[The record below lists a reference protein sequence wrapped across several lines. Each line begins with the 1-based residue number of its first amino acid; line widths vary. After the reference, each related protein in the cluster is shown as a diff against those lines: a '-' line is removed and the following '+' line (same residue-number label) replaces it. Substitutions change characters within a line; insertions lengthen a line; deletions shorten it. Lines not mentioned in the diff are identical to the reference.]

1 MHGERRDDVGGFA
14 WPSAGDCNKIH
25 LPLRPNAARRSLA
38 LTSDVPEPSAQ
49 ELSQRARRILYAVI
63 TEFIA
68 TGEPVG
74 SRTLERKYG
83 LSLSAASIR
92 NVLADLEDEGYLL
105 QRHTSAGR
113 IPTDRALRFFID
125 ALMQL
130 PPLTAEESHTITHR
144 FEELAPGDRLLRE
157 SGRLLSEMTNTA
169 AVVIAPR
176 PETRTLRQL
185 RFLPTRPGEML
196 AVLVLSDGSVENRFV
211 HLTDGAFDDDELNR
225 VHNLLADVIEGRTL
239 GEVRDLCARRLADER
254 VRVNQLRHRAF
265 DLGHQAASG
274 QTQPEVLV
282 EGHARLLDHPE
293 LTDVEQV
300 RELVLAL
307 QDRELL
313 LSLLEKTEL
322 AEETRVLIGHEI
334 GEVAGGNL
342 SVVSAPYTDQ
352 GRVAGTIG
360 VVGLVRMDYSK
371 VVTVVSAT
379 AKAMSAAYDRARRD
393 SQ

>member
-1 MHGERRDDVGGFA
+1 MRAVF
-14 WPSAGDCNKIH
+14 
-25 LPLRPNAARRSLA
+25 LA
-38 LTSDVPEPSAQ
+38 SPPAPAFLSEPSSQ
-49 ELSQRARRILYAVI
+49 EPSQRARRILYAVI

-68 TGEPVG
+68 SGEAVG

-92 NVLADLEDEGYLL
+92 NVLKDLEDAGYLL
-105 QRHTSAGR
+105 QKHTSAGR
-113 IPTDRALRFFID
+113 IPTDKALRFFID
-125 ALMQL
+125 SLMLL
-130 PPLTAEESHTITHR
+130 PPLTAEESHTISHR

-157 SGRLLSEMTNTA
+157 SGRLLSEMTNSA
-169 AVVIAPR
+169 AVVVAPR

-211 HLTDGAFDDDELNR
+211 HLLDGAFSDDDLVR

-239 GEVRDLCARRLADER
+239 GEVRDLCERRLADER
-254 VRVNQLRHRAF
+254 VRVNALRHCAF
-265 DLGHQAASG
+265 DLGLQAASG
-274 QTQPEVLV
+274 STQPEVLV
-282 EGHARLLDHPE
+282 EGHARLLDRPE
-293 LTDVEQV
+293 ITGVEQV

-313 LSLLEKTEL
+313 LSLLEKTQL

-334 GEVAGGNL
+334 GEVGSGSL
-342 SVVSAPYTDQ
+342 SMVSAPYSDQ
-352 GRVAGTIG
+352 GKVKGTIG
-360 VVGLVRMDYSK
+360 VVGFIRMDYSK